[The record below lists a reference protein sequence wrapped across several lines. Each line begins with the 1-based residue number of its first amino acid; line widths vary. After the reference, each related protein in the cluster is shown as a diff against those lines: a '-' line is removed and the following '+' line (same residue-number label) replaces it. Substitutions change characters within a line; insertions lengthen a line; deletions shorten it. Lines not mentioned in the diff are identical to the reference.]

1 MNAGDTAVWKRR
13 VFGVFF
19 FVPRGFEPG
28 FPRKAASET
37 YLVQMFRYPVLLYK
51 YPEREVVRKYN
62 EYKI

>member
-1 MNAGDTAVWKRR
+1 MPGIPPYGNAESSA
-13 VFGVFF
+13 FF